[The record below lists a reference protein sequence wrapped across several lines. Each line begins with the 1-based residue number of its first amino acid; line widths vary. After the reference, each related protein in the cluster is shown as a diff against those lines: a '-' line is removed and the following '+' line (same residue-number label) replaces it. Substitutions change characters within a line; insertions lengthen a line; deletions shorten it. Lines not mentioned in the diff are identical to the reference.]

1 MMNTE
6 WIDHWISSFL
16 SAGSGLLLAL
26 LILVLLD
33 YVTGICVAVQRKQL
47 SSEIGAK
54 GITKKVAIFVVIAF
68 CHVLDHY
75 LIHSETALETVA
87 TVFYLSNE
95 GISILENVGK
105 LGVPLPEKVQ
115 ALLRTLK
122 SQEEKT

>member
-1 MMNTE
+1 MSAE
-6 WIDHWISSFL
+6 WIGSWISSFL

-26 LILVLLD
+26 LLLVLLD
-33 YVTGICVAVQRKQL
+33 YVTGLCVAIQRKQL

-68 CHVLDHY
+68 CHVLDSY
-75 LIHSETALETVA
+75 LIHTETALGTVA
-87 TVFYLSNE
+87 TVFYISNE

-115 ALLRTLK
+115 ALLHTLK
-122 SQEEKT
+122 SQEEKA